1 MSVLSQSESS
11 QHGPRQPYSAM
22 MVQDMAPPASMQPGV
37 AVVPSTQCN
46 SSAVQQR
53 NSLDGY
59 DGTDAEVDDHMRETD
74 DMREGEDKTDDE
86 GDDSDTNTK
95 RGGNKVR
102 KPHLQGR
109 FSGRLETK
117 ADEKR
122 LADECKLLGHLLGGV
137 GKRGEKSRLT
147 LAKIVRGIASGDVRK
162 HCEAREQLLQNQQ
175 QQLKSWE
182 QNSPSHMQMVQQQQP
197 FSLQGDPDTKMLQI
211 TGFDHDRQQLATAM
225 AGSMTL
231 ASNSLANNALTG
243 VGSPR
248 IVQVPNVSAVHAL
261 SLPPPTLSGSAAT
274 AVVAA
279 VAQQELRQQQQQ
291 SQQAIQPGALVVH
304 SNGGEPQAMQMVAS
318 PKIATSQAQSTSSM
332 TPQAAQE
339 AHALANASETLKAQ
353 AQTLKAHAENLHAQS
368 YQAVSQ
374 PAHMQ
379 VAAKAQSLAT
389 HAQSLEAQAEAQNL
403 QAQAHVH
410 AHAHAEAQAQAQHLA
425 AQAQAH
431 AQAQAQANAHATH
444 LKSAAS
450 FGAPEAQEAQQ
461 VAVHA
466 HNLEAQAH
474 AHAEAQVQA
483 AVQAH
488 SLAAKAQ
495 AHAHAQAQAQAQAQ
509 NMAFQAHNLQAHA
522 QQLEVESGHGV
533 TNHIN
538 VGLQHQ
544 VDQVPNP
551 CGLVAAQQAGA
562 VSQLV
567 PLPTAQQLPTAAPP
581 VPQLSVQ
588 TSLKLQTSSLQPDIS
603 AQLHAV
609 SHTATALP
617 DTSARGMM
625 ATALNR
631 GSPTNHLLF
640 SHPASSGLQTP
651 ANPST
656 VFLLTSS
663 APESVTFSQGVQS
676 PTFLTQMPLQGQTTL
691 LQQQPNGLLIQS
703 QALASQTGSQ
713 PSALHCQ
720 LSSQQIGSLQQQ
732 VQDSLQHNQAVQQQ
746 QLNQAVQQQQHN
758 QAIQQQQHNQ
768 AVQQQQSILQCLPN
782 RLEQQLNVPS
792 ADMQALVDHQ
802 HMQGGQAPAGNVV
815 HVQMMQ
821 PDSLSQLSAHNTNS
835 IANAL
840 GLTSG
845 LGLNHTDCSHG
856 PTGSNV

>member
-1 MSVLSQSESS
+1 
-11 QHGPRQPYSAM
+11 
-22 MVQDMAPPASMQPGV
+22 MQPGV
-37 AVVPSTQCN
+37 AVAPSMQCN
-46 SSAVQQR
+46 SSAVRQR

-59 DGTDAEVDDHMRETD
+59 DGTDAEVDDHMRETE

-162 HCEAREQLLQNQQ
+162 HCEAREQLLQNQK

-182 QNSPSHMQMVQQQQP
+182 QNSPSHMQMVQQP
-197 FSLQGDPDTKMLQI
+197 FSLQGDPDTKTPQI
-211 TGFDHDRQQLATAM
+211 TGFDHDRQQLAKAM
-225 AGSMTL
+225 AGGMTL
-231 ASNSLANNALTG
+231 ASNSLGNNPLTG
-243 VGSPR
+243 VGSPV
-248 IVQVPNVSAVHAL
+248 IVQVPNVSAVHTL
-261 SLPPPTLSGSAAT
+261 SLPPPTLAGSAAT

-379 VAAKAQSLAT
+379 
-389 HAQSLEAQAEAQNL
+389 
-403 QAQAHVH
+403 
-410 AHAHAEAQAQAQHLA
+410 
-425 AQAQAH
+425 AQAH

-522 QQLEVESGHGV
+522 QQLEVESGHAV
-533 TNHIN
+533 TSHIN

-551 CGLVAAQQAGA
+551 SGLVAAQQPAA
-562 VSQLV
+562 ISQLV
-567 PLPTAQQLPTAAPP
+567 ALPTAQQQLPAATPP
-581 VPQLSVQ
+581 LPQLSVQ
-588 TSLKLQTSSLQPDIS
+588 TSLELQTPSLQPDITT
-603 AQLHAV
+603 QLHAV
-609 SHTATALP
+609 PHTATALP
-617 DTSARGMM
+617 ETSARGMM

-640 SHPASSGLQTP
+640 SHPVSSGLQP
-651 ANPST
+651 SANPST

-713 PSALHCQ
+713 PSALHRQ

-732 VQDSLQHNQAVQQQ
+732 VQESLQHNQAVQQQ
-746 QLNQAVQQQQHN
+746 QQLNHSVQQQQQQQQQQHNQAVQQQQHN
-758 QAIQQQQHNQ
+758 QAVQQQQQHNQ
-768 AVQQQQSILQCLPN
+768 AVQQQQQSILQCLPN

-792 ADMQALVDHQ
+792 ADMQALVDQ
-802 HMQGGQAPAGNVV
+802 HMQGGQVPAGNVV

-845 LGLNHTDCSHG
+845 LGLNHTDSSHG